1 MDIMFAETNRMNI
14 PITKDRK
21 RKWKIEYIT
30 YSKELEQNERHPQGV
45 GGKPRRKGNKRA
57 SLENLAE
64 RKTESREQERV
75 GGRKHDAK

>member
-1 MDIMFAETNRMNI
+1 MFAETNRMNI

-30 YSKELEQNERHPQGV
+30 YSKELKRNERHSQRV
-45 GGKPRRKGNKRA
+45 GGEPRRKGNERA